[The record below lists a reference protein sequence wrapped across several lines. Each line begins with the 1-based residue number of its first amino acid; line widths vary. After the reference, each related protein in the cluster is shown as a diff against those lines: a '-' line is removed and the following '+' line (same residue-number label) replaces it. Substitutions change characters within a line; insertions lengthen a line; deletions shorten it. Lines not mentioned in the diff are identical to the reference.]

1 VGIVSEPLA
10 AGGPARRQFTAELE
24 QMHLQVEVMAV
35 RVDEALERM
44 RDVLG
49 SGDTRA
55 ADLAL
60 CADDVIDEMN
70 VSLTERCYVL
80 LRREA
85 PVASDLRFVVS
96 VIRVLSDLERIG
108 DLSLRV
114 VKLAPEQ
121 PVLASSPATFDILQA
136 MADRA
141 IDRFRLALRAWAAV
155 DLGLATEL
163 ATGPRTMDL
172 FQERLMAE
180 LLRLQGPT
188 AVRVAVRTFTVGQ
201 AIDRIVDHSAVIG
214 ARLRYLITGDP
225 DHLVAEVR

>member
-1 VGIVSEPLA
+1 MGRVSEPLA
-10 AGGPARRQFTAELE
+10 AGGPSRRQFAVELE

-44 RDVLG
+44 RDVL
-49 SGDTRA
+49 SAGDTRA
-55 ADLAL
+55 AELAL
-60 CADDVIDEMN
+60 CADDIIDEMN
-70 VSLTERCYVL
+70 VSLTERCYDL

-108 DLSLRV
+108 DLALRV

-121 PVLASSPATFDILQA
+121 PVLASSPATFDILQS

-141 IDRFRLALRAWAAV
+141 IDRFRLALRAWATT

-180 LLRLQGPT
+180 LLRLEGPT

>member
-1 VGIVSEPLA
+1 MGTASEPLA
-10 AGGPARRQFTAELE
+10 QGGPFRRQFAAELE

-44 RDVLG
+44 REVL
-49 SGDTRA
+49 STGDTRA
-55 ADLAL
+55 ADVAL
-60 CADDVIDEMN
+60 CADDIIDEMN
-70 VSLTERCYVL
+70 VSLTERCYDL

-114 VKLAPEQ
+114 AKLAPEQ
-121 PVLASSPATFDILQA
+121 PVLASSPATFDILLT

-141 IDRFRLALRAWAAV
+141 VDRFRLALRAWATL

-163 ATGPRTMDL
+163 ATGPRTMDM

-180 LLRLQGPT
+180 LLRLEGPT
-188 AVRVAVRTFTVGQ
+188 AVRVAVRTFTAGQ
-201 AIDRIVDHSAVIG
+201 AIDRIIDHSAVIG